1 MSIWKRCKLPS
12 IMNMRRCVLVLLLGT
27 VLLAGCRSWRNRE
40 RPPFRKVSPPVA
52 FEILRDSPDVLVLD
66 LRTREEYL
74 GDTGH
79 IYRARNIPLDRLPER
94 LLEIAPFRDDTF
106 LVYCRQGDTCGEEG
120 MAILISSGFENAI
133 LIDGGIDGWIR
144 YGFRTV
150 LPVAPE
156 STEGAG
162 EKGKGLPAP
171 G

>member
-1 MSIWKRCKLPS
+1 M
-12 IMNMRRCVLVLLLGT
+12 
-27 VLLAGCRSWRNRE
+27 LAGCRSWRNRE

-52 FEILRDSPDVLVLD
+52 FEILRDSPDVLILD

-79 IYRARNIPLDRLPER
+79 IYRARNIPLERLPDR

-106 LVYCRQGDTCGEEG
+106 LVYCRDGDTCGEEG

-133 LIDGGIDGWIR
+133 LVDGGIDGWIR

-150 LPVAPE
+150 LPVLPE
-156 STEGAG
+156 KKDGAG
-162 EKGKGLPAP
+162 DEAGEGLLLPR
-171 G
+171 